1 LANPSSF
8 SRTAAAGFG
17 GSGPYQVLGG
27 MRPDRLFPCAWLQTL
42 RLLYDN
48 AAEGAVE
55 CARLLRPRGQRLIAA
70 TAHDYTRR
78 FRGCRR
84 HPSVLPGSRWS
95 SFEEAAGLMAGR
107 LVKSSFLLQFKCYIV
122 SAERKAS
129 MARPHAPSTN
139 VDKGALVG
147 KSVLRAAARLDV
159 SNRALAKIIGLSEP
173 SVSRLAQG
181 TFTLDPSSK
190 PFELA
195 LLFVRLFRSL
205 DAITG
210 ADEAV
215 ARAWLRA
222 ANAALG
228 ARPLDLIS
236 HVSGLTDVIAYLDSR
251 RAIV

>member
-1 LANPSSF
+1 
-8 SRTAAAGFG
+8 
-17 GSGPYQVLGG
+17 
-27 MRPDRLFPCAWLQTL
+27 
-42 RLLYDN
+42 
-48 AAEGAVE
+48 
-55 CARLLRPRGQRLIAA
+55 
-70 TAHDYTRR
+70 
-78 FRGCRR
+78 
-84 HPSVLPGSRWS
+84 
-95 SFEEAAGLMAGR
+95 
-107 LVKSSFLLQFKCYIV
+107 
-122 SAERKAS
+122 
-129 MARPHAPSTN
+129 MARPHARPAD

-159 SNRALAKIIGLSEP
+159 SNRTLAKIIGLSEP
-173 SVSRLAQG
+173 SISRLAQG
-181 TFTLDPSSK
+181 TFALDPASK

-210 ADEAV
+210 GDEAV

-228 ARPLDLIS
+228 EPPLALIP

>member
-1 LANPSSF
+1 M
-8 SRTAAAGFG
+8 
-17 GSGPYQVLGG
+17 V
-27 MRPDRLFPCAWLQTL
+27 RPQ
-42 RLLYDN
+42 
-48 AAEGAVE
+48 
-55 CARLLRPRGQRLIAA
+55 
-70 TAHDYTRR
+70 
-78 FRGCRR
+78 
-84 HPSVLPGSRWS
+84 
-95 SFEEAAGLMAGR
+95 
-107 LVKSSFLLQFKCYIV
+107 
-122 SAERKAS
+122 
-129 MARPHAPSTN
+129 ARPADAN
-139 VDKGALVG
+139 KGAIVG
-147 KSVLRAAARLDV
+147 KSVLRAAARLGV

-181 TFTLDPSSK
+181 TFTLEPASK

-210 ADEAV
+210 GDEDV

-228 ARPLDLIS
+228 EPPIDLIP

>member
-1 LANPSSF
+1 
-8 SRTAAAGFG
+8 
-17 GSGPYQVLGG
+17 
-27 MRPDRLFPCAWLQTL
+27 LFQQKG
-42 RLLYDN
+42 N
-48 AAEGAVE
+48 
-55 CARLLRPRGQRLIAA
+55 
-70 TAHDYTRR
+70 
-78 FRGCRR
+78 
-84 HPSVLPGSRWS
+84 
-95 SFEEAAGLMAGR
+95 LMAR
-107 LVKSSFLLQFKCYIV
+107 AQARSTDLD
-122 SAERKAS
+122 KA
-129 MARPHAPSTN
+129 
-139 VDKGALVG
+139 ALVG
-147 KSVLRAAARLDV
+147 KSVLRAATRLGV
-159 SNRALAKIIGLSEP
+159 SNRALAKIIGVSEP

-181 TFTLDPSSK
+181 TFTLDPASK

-222 ANAALG
+222 ANTALG

>member
-1 LANPSSF
+1 MLYCF
-8 SRTAAAGFG
+8 SRKK
-17 GSGPYQVLGG
+17 
-27 MRPDRLFPCAWLQTL
+27 TL
-42 RLLYDN
+42 
-48 AAEGAVE
+48 
-55 CARLLRPRGQRLIAA
+55 
-70 TAHDYTRR
+70 
-78 FRGCRR
+78 
-84 HPSVLPGSRWS
+84 
-95 SFEEAAGLMAGR
+95 
-107 LVKSSFLLQFKCYIV
+107 
-122 SAERKAS
+122 
-129 MARPHAPSTN
+129 MARPHARSTDI
-139 VDKGALVG
+139 DKGALVG

-159 SNRALAKIIGLSEP
+159 SNRVLAKIIGLSEP

-181 TFTLDPSSK
+181 TFTLDPASK

-210 ADEAV
+210 ADEGV

-222 ANAALG
+222 VNSALG